1 MSKLK
6 IDELFQRK
14 LKELEVQ
21 HKPEYWSKMEK
32 ELESSMPIGTAA
44 GTGAVGSAMGK
55 IYLFIGIA
63 TVISVGTIIGL
74 FSSIHSTKSE
84 LSAQKI
90 DNQSPI
96 TLTSKKNNKKDPVS
110 TVKYSSNGSEES
122 NTTIHRSL
130 SAKKTI
136 SKVDIRRTSTKD
148 ARIKTSHKAIVNTR
162 INNQIRTHKLLA
174 KTSKASNGINKTK
187 SVDDKNI
194 RTNKVSNEII
204 ITDLITIDENETFF
218 VYTRKPF
225 IKYIKTKNKGK
236 YSTITSS
243 NQLITIYPI
252 NKPIK
257 RVFRKRRSFLQRLG
271 IKK

>member
-6 IDELFQRK
+6 IDELFQQK

-21 HKPEYWSKMEK
+21 HKPEYWTNMEK
-32 ELESSMPIGTAA
+32 ELESSMPIGAA
-44 GTGAVGSAMGK
+44 GTGTVGSAMGK

-63 TVISVGTIIGL
+63 TVVSVGAIIGL
-74 FSSIHSTKSE
+74 FSSTHSTKSE
-84 LSAQKI
+84 LTTQKI
-90 DNQSPI
+90 NNQSPI
-96 TLTSKKNNKKDPVS
+96 TSTSQKNDKKDPVS
-110 TVKYSSNGSEES
+110 TVKYISNGSKES
-122 NTTIHRSL
+122 NTTVPHSLSTKKMISQVDIHRT
-130 SAKKTI
+130 TI
-136 SKVDIRRTSTKD
+136 KD
-148 ARIKTSHKAIVNTR
+148 ARIKTSHKAIVSTR
-162 INNQIRTHKLLA
+162 INNQIRTHKQLV

-187 SVDDKNI
+187 SINDKNI

-204 ITDLITIDENETFF
+204 IADLITIDENENFF
-218 VYTRKPF
+218 VYTKKPF

-271 IKK
+271 IRR